1 MLMKLKKW
9 LACFL
14 CATGPIYFAHGNTT
28 VFEQLG
34 ADIDGEA
41 AGDYSGR
48 VSISAD
54 GSTVAIAADYNDG
67 NGSNSGHVR
76 IYQWSGGTWQQL
88 GQDINGE
95 AANDQSG
102 RDVSISADGSTVA
115 IGATYNGGNG
125 SNSGHVRIYRWNAGF
140 WQQLGAD
147 IDGETAGDQS
157 GGSVSISADGST
169 VAIGATYNDRYGNN
183 TGHVRIYQWSGSI
196 WQQLGADID
205 GETAGDYS
213 GRVSISADGAIVAI
227 GASGNDGNGDS
238 SGHVRIY
245 QWSGSSWQQ
254 LGSDID
260 GEAAKDASGRDV
272 SISADGSTVAIGA
285 SGNDGNGSNSG
296 HVRIYRWNAGF
307 WQQLGA
313 DIDGEAVG
321 DYSGVSVS
329 ISADGSSVAI
339 GAYYNDR
346 NGSDSG
352 HVRFYQWNGG
362 FWQQLGADIDG
373 EAAGDQSGGSI
384 DRSGGSVSI
393 SADGSTVAIG
403 ASGNDGNGSNS
414 GHVRVYSITTI
425 EPVIPVIDVDGFHE
439 TSSGQNITVDASPAT
454 GSPASFTY
462 QWYFK
467 GFAIPSMFGGT
478 TASYT
483 IEGTTENDGTW
494 RVVVTN
500 SVGSTEAS
508 FEYRVFSDADSDGLS
523 DYRESNITN
532 TNPDI
537 ADTDIDGLSDFIEV
551 NNTLTDPNNADSDN
565 DGLLDGAEVNSHA
578 TDPLDT
584 DSDDDGLLDGAEV
597 NTHNTSPI
605 DTDSDDDSL
614 SDGAEVNTHGTN
626 PNLNDSDT
634 DGLSDFNEIFTNF
647 TDPNIADSDGDGLT
661 DGAEINTYSSN
672 PLLTDSSGDGLSDD
686 FVVSA
691 GFSPSVDYTP
701 LLSGWQSMLEDARTG
716 SVMLEVANGSATLQL
731 QIQRSDDLST
741 WTMNPNDMI
750 SVPIDMNGDNQ
761 FFRFAM
767 PQE

>member
-14 CATGPIYFAHGNTT
+14 CATSPIYFAHGNTT

-34 ADIDGEA
+34 QDINGEA
-41 AGDYSGR
+41 AEDYSGR
-48 VSISAD
+48 SVSISAD
-54 GSTVAIAADYNDG
+54 GSTVAIGAHANDG
-67 NGSNSGHVR
+67 NGSNSGHVRVYQWSGGTWQQLGSDIDGEATGDESGVSVSISADGSTVAIGADYNRGNGSNPGHVR

-88 GQDINGE
+88 GADIDGE
-95 AANDQSG
+95 AAWDSSG
-102 RDVSISADGSTVA
+102 NAVSISADGSTVA
-115 IGATYNGGNG
+115 IGAYANRGNG
-125 SNSGHVRIYRWNAGF
+125 SYSGHVRIYRWNASF

-147 IDGETAGDQS
+147 IDGEAAEDYSGNAVSISADGSTVAIGADFNDGNGSNSGHVRVYQWS
-157 GGSVSISADGST
+157 GGTWQQLGADIDGEAASDYSGRSVSISADGST
-169 VAIGATYNDRYGNN
+169 VAIGADFNDGNGSN
-183 TGHVRIYQWSGSI
+183 SGHVRVYQWSG
-196 WQQLGADID
+196 G
-205 GETAGDYS
+205 T
-213 GRVSISADGAIVAI
+213 
-227 GASGNDGNGDS
+227 
-238 SGHVRIY
+238 
-245 QWSGSSWQQ
+245 WQQ

-260 GEAAKDASGRDV
+260 GEAASDHSGEAV

-285 SGNDGNGSNSG
+285 DYNDGNGS
-296 HVRIYRWNAGF
+296 W
-307 WQQLGA
+307 
-313 DIDGEAVG
+313 
-321 DYSGVSVS
+321 
-329 ISADGSSVAI
+329 
-339 GAYYNDR
+339 
-346 NGSDSG
+346 
-352 HVRFYQWNGG
+352 
-362 FWQQLGADIDG
+362 
-373 EAAGDQSGGSI
+373 
-384 DRSGGSVSI
+384 
-393 SADGSTVAIG
+393 
-403 ASGNDGNGSNS
+403 S
-414 GHVRVYSITTI
+414 GHVRVYSIPTI

-439 TSSGQNITVDASPAT
+439 TSSGQNVTVDATPAT
-454 GSPASFTY
+454 GNPASFTY

-467 GFAIPSMFGGT
+467 DFAIPSMFGGT

-741 WTMNPNDMI
+741 WTSSAEDLIEVELPMQQ
-750 SVPIDMNGDNQ
+750 GKG

>member
-34 ADIDGEA
+34 QDIDGEA
-41 AGDYSGR
+41 AEDFSGR
-48 VSISAD
+48 DVSISAD
-54 GSTVAIAADYNDG
+54 GSTVAIGAISNDG
-67 NGSNSGHVR
+67 NGSDSGHVR

-88 GQDINGE
+88 G
-95 AANDQSG
+95 S
-102 RDVSISADGSTVA
+102 
-115 IGATYNGGNG
+115 
-125 SNSGHVRIYRWNAGF
+125 
-140 WQQLGAD
+140 D
-147 IDGETAGDQS
+147 IDGEAAGDGS
-157 GGSVSISADGST
+157 GSSVSISADGST
-169 VAIGATYNDRYGNN
+169 VAIGAYY
-183 TGHVRIYQWSGSI
+183 
-196 WQQLGADID
+196 
-205 GETAGDYS
+205 
-213 GRVSISADGAIVAI
+213 
-227 GASGNDGNGDS
+227 
-238 SGHVRIY
+238 
-245 QWSGSSWQQ
+245 
-254 LGSDID
+254 
-260 GEAAKDASGRDV
+260 
-272 SISADGSTVAIGA
+272 
-285 SGNDGNGSNSG
+285 NDGNGS
-296 HVRIYRWNAGF
+296 Y
-307 WQQLGA
+307 L
-313 DIDGEAVG
+313 
-321 DYSGVSVS
+321 
-329 ISADGSSVAI
+329 
-339 GAYYNDR
+339 
-346 NGSDSG
+346 
-352 HVRFYQWNGG
+352 
-362 FWQQLGADIDG
+362 
-373 EAAGDQSGGSI
+373 
-384 DRSGGSVSI
+384 
-393 SADGSTVAIG
+393 
-403 ASGNDGNGSNS
+403 

-439 TSSGQNITVDASPAT
+439 TSSGQNVTVDATPAT
-454 GSPASFTY
+454 GNPASFTY

-467 GFAIPSMFGGT
+467 DFAIPSMFGGT

-565 DGLLDGAEVNSHA
+565 
-578 TDPLDT
+578 
-584 DSDDDGLLDGAEV
+584 DGLLDGAEV

-741 WTMNPNDMI
+741 WTSSAEDLIEVELPMQQ
-750 SVPIDMNGDNQ
+750 GKG

>member
-34 ADIDGEA
+34 QDIDGEA
-41 AGDYSGR
+41 AEDFSGR
-48 VSISAD
+48 DVSISAD
-54 GSTVAIAADYNDG
+54 GSTVAIGAISNDGNGSDSGHVRIYQWSGGTWQQLGADIDGEAAGDASGYAVSISADGSTVAIGANSNDG

-88 GQDINGE
+88 G
-95 AANDQSG
+95 S
-102 RDVSISADGSTVA
+102 
-115 IGATYNGGNG
+115 
-125 SNSGHVRIYRWNAGF
+125 
-140 WQQLGAD
+140 D
-147 IDGETAGDQS
+147 IDGEAAGDGS
-157 GGSVSISADGST
+157 GSSVSISADGST
-169 VAIGATYNDRYGNN
+169 VAIGAYYNDGNGSYL
-183 TGHVRIYQWSGSI
+183 GHVRVYQWSGGT

-205 GETAGDYS
+205 GEAAEDYS
-213 GRVSISADGAIVAI
+213 GSP
-227 GASGNDGNGDS
+227 
-238 SGHVRIY
+238 
-245 QWSGSSWQQ
+245 
-254 LGSDID
+254 
-260 GEAAKDASGRDV
+260 V

-285 SGNDGNGSNSG
+285 YYNDGNGTNSG
-296 HVRIYRWNAGF
+296 HVRIYQW
-307 WQQLGA
+307 
-313 DIDGEAVG
+313 
-321 DYSGVSVS
+321 SG
-329 ISADGSSVAI
+329 GT
-339 GAYYNDR
+339 
-346 NGSDSG
+346 
-352 HVRFYQWNGG
+352 
-362 FWQQLGADIDG
+362 WQQLGADIDG
-373 EAAGDQSGGSI
+373 EAAGDASGYAVSISADGSTVAIGANSNDGNGSNSGHVRIYQWSGGTWQQLGSDI
-384 DRSGGSVSI
+384 DGEAAGDGSGSSVSI

-403 ASGNDGNGSNS
+403 AYYNDGNGSYL

-439 TSSGQNITVDASPAT
+439 TSSGQNVTVDATPAT
-454 GSPASFTY
+454 GNPASFTY

-467 GFAIPSMFGGT
+467 DFAIPSMFGGT

-565 DGLLDGAEVNSHA
+565 
-578 TDPLDT
+578 
-584 DSDDDGLLDGAEV
+584 DGLLDGAEV

-741 WTMNPNDMI
+741 WTSSAEDLIEVELPMQQ
-750 SVPIDMNGDNQ
+750 GKG